1 MEPVVDIYNRT
12 VTLIASLERSKKDSE
27 ELKKALDD
35 RDRMEFEAWKAA
47 GCPDMLAKDGDECL
61 DWRGVGFPLWFEVKS
76 LKTMEPVVKKEHTA
90 LKATE
95 PVAKNEHEAMVK
107 TKFGLRKAITST
119 PFEKGKT
126 TILGGGPLVEFVFDD
141 S

>member
-1 MEPVVDIYNRT
+1 
-12 VTLIASLERSKKDSE
+12 
-27 ELKKALDD
+27 
-35 RDRMEFEAWKAA
+35 
-47 GCPDMLAKDGDECL
+47 
-61 DWRGVGFPLWFEVKS
+61 
-76 LKTMEPVVKKEHTA
+76 MEPVVKKEHTA

-141 S
+141 SYREESRAYMQANGLKGLSASRWA